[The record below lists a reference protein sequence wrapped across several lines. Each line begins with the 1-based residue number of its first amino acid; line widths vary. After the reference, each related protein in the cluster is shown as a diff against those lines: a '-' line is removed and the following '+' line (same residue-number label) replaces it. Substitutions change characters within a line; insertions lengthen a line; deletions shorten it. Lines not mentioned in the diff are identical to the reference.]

1 MQLWIIII
9 INIISLVI
17 EPNFDSGKSNGTVM
31 VNVVQDESVKGL
43 QPIVFDINGIR
54 IVNAKVIH
62 TKTNVSVP
70 FEGKVDSSNQSYFI
84 VLKKSKDNLKTLSVH
99 LSFVSNLTDTLQ
111 GFYRGK
117 YKDSENDPEQ
127 WYASTQF
134 SPIDARRAFPCL
146 DRPDKKAIFKI
157 SLIRPLS
164 METCLSNMPL
174 NESM

>member
-1 MQLWIIII
+1 M
-9 INIISLVI
+9 VI

-31 VNVVQDESVKGL
+31 VNIVQDETIKGL
-43 QPIVFDINGIR
+43 QPIVFDIKGIQ
-54 IVNAKVIH
+54 IVESNVIH
-62 TKTNVSVP
+62 TKSNVSVP
-70 FEGKVDSSNQSYFI
+70 FVGKVDSSNQSYFI
-84 VLKKSKDNLKTLSVH
+84 VLKKSKDNLKTLSVY

-117 YKDSENDPEQ
+117 YKDGENDPEQ

-134 SPIDARRAFPCL
+134 SPIDARRAFPCM

-164 METCLSNMPL
+164 MSTCLSNMPH
-174 NESM
+174 NQSM